1 MNPTTFSLNGRAL
14 DLADE
19 NPKQPLLRW
28 LRERHLTGTKEGCGD
43 GDCGACTVV
52 LREPDGA
59 GGSHFVAVNSCLLP
73 MGALPGREVLTVE
86 ALAQGETLHPVQQ
99 ALVDH
104 AGSQC
109 GYCTPGFVMSLFAG
123 YYEGELSDHATEGNL
138 CRCTGYRSIRDAT
151 AALRMHPRDTDRFD
165 ALRAAPRAPQG
176 AAALEGFHS
185 PAALADALALKAAH
199 PEAAF
204 IAGGT
209 DLGVNLSRGQA
220 VAPAFIAL
228 DRVDELHAFAVD

>member
-86 ALAQGETLHPVQQ
+86 ALAEGASLHPVQR
-99 ALVDH
+99 AMVDH
-104 AGSQC
+104 GGSQC

-123 YYEGELSDHATEGNL
+123 
-138 CRCTGYRSIRDAT
+138 
-151 AALRMHPRDTDRFD
+151 DRK
-165 ALRAAPRAPQG
+165 
-176 AAALEGFHS
+176 S
-185 PAALADALALKAAH
+185 
-199 PEAAF
+199 
-204 IAGGT
+204 
-209 DLGVNLSRGQA
+209 V
-220 VAPAFIAL
+220 V
-228 DRVDELHAFAVD
+228 